1 MNISSDNGIYIDNDD
16 LYDLKQKLGPLIA
29 YAVKAFRDKN
39 ANAKV
44 RSHPINISEEE
55 WNRVLDEIV
64 WAFSFDE
71 SDGYEDVPTLKLN
84 YERAR
89 KGYFLF
95 AEYFTDLWI

>member
-1 MNISSDNGIYIDNDD
+1 MEITSDNGVYIDNDS
-16 LYDLKQKLGPLIA
+16 LYSLKQDLGPLIA
-29 YAVKAFRDKN
+29 YAVKAFKDKN

-71 SDGYEDVPTLKLN
+71 SDYDDLPTLKLG

-95 AEYFTDLWI
+95 AEYFADLWI